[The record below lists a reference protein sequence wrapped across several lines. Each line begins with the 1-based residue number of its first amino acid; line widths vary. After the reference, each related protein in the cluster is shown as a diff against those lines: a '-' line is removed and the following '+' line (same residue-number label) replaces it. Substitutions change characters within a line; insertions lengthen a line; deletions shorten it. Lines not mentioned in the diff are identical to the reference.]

1 MDGYLVSLYQYIAK
15 ILQHYATSYFTEIF
29 PLDQR
34 PYVLIKVRVL
44 MWDPFSLFLFYQEL
58 PRCWF
63 LSHQRYL
70 SC

>member
-34 PYVLIKVRVL
+34 PYVLMCSMCYVLKVGVL
-44 MWDPFSLFLFYQEL
+44 TTFDVGSFFHFLVL
-58 PRCWF
+58 PGIT
-63 LSHQRYL
+63 
-70 SC
+70 